1 MLDKSLQSQLI
12 RKDNVL
18 LTENSQVIIDKLTN
32 MSNWLGKS
40 DRQKRKIFYIKS
52 ACGGKNYLNILYIPD
67 NVSASS
73 KLNSDTGF

>member
-32 MSNWLGKS
+32 MSNWLVKS
-40 DRQKRKIFYIKS
+40 DRQKRKIFYIK
-52 ACGGKNYLNILYIPD
+52 LL
-67 NVSASS
+67 
-73 KLNSDTGF
+73 